1 MLCAPLERH
10 IKYLISDN
18 DFGSTLI
25 IFTLKLQW
33 RASNKLGLICYWWLL
48 ITDGNQADSKVPRQS
63 MTSRCSWRRS
73 IISTV
78 SPKRIYRELLEAA
91 QAVASQ
97 VLSFGRVLSTRWV
110 GGIFRS
116 VKAVWRSYC
125 MEHWTDTLKML
136 QKTKQETAKRGRLK
150 EAWHIVCKARSF
162 CVTSDSCMMYCL
174 NSQTCLSNSRPTQ
187 SHFWKQTSFQSAPSW
202 VLASFEDS
210 PGEKSDEALQAQA
223 TGRYGSVTQESNARL
238 TPINAKQFFQNRLNN
253 MKKRLSFEGDL
264 LCDLSVLDSN
274 TWPSRPGI
282 RPGELQVT
290 RLCRRFSPS
299 EEQAV
304 TGCDGMRD
312 FTWAPRQ
319 RAWKSQTTHTMHAC
333 RPSHAALLNV
343 KGVSDYIK
351 SFWAKEVCQNTAG
364 KSSLC
369 HTGKEN
375 IDTEEAWVQTH
386 LESFV
391 DDRPY
396 TPF

>member
-1 MLCAPLERH
+1 MNWIP
-10 IKYLISDN
+10 
-18 DFGSTLI
+18 
-25 IFTLKLQW
+25 
-33 RASNKLGLICYWWLL
+33 
-48 ITDGNQADSKVPRQS
+48 DSKVPRQS

-110 GGIFRS
+110 GSIFRS
-116 VKAVWRSYC
+116 VKAVWRSHC

-150 EAWHIVCKARSF
+150 RGLAH
-162 CVTSDSCMMYCL
+162 CVQSKDFLCDLWLMYDVL
-174 NSQTCLSNSRPTQ
+174 SELSNLSQQLQAHSVTLLKADEFPKRTI
-187 SHFWKQTSFQSAPSW
+187 W

-223 TGRYGSVTQESNARL
+223 MGRYGSVTQESNARL
-238 TPINAKQFFQNRLNN
+238 TPINAKQFFQNRINN
-253 MKKRLSFEGDL
+253 MKKRLSFEGEL

-312 FTWAPRQ
+312 FLEHPDREPESLKPLI
-319 RAWKSQTTHTMHAC
+319 RCMHAGHPMQHC
-333 RPSHAALLNV
+333 WMWKGFQTSLSLFEPRKYVKTRLGSHRSATQ
-343 KGVSDYIK
+343 
-351 SFWAKEVCQNTAG
+351 AKR
-364 KSSLC
+364 
-369 HTGKEN
+369 
-375 IDTEEAWVQTH
+375 I
-386 LESFV
+386 
-391 DDRPY
+391 
-396 TPF
+396 